1 MIIQCEQCQ
10 TKFRLDDSKIKE
22 NGVKVR
28 CAKCRHVFTVKKQQ
42 QEEREESSFDTVLTQ
57 SPGFSEAVPPEPF
70 GARREVV
77 TPEFQPEQS
86 AESPSAAAQEQP
98 ESGPSFDFGEFEPS
112 REGKQPQQPP
122 ETEFSFSP
130 EGARQETPPA
140 VEETHP
146 SPSREFEF
154 GEVDFGP
161 AAEQKPAA
169 AATEEL
175 FLTAESIPP
184 EQPSPQTGD
193 EFAFPAMDLRQE
205 PSATLQEAPPT
216 PHGEIDFGDLD
227 FGPATEQKPAADAT
241 KELFPTAESVPP
253 EQPSP
258 QTGDEF
264 AFPAMDLRQEPSA
277 TLQET
282 PPTPHGEIDFGDLD
296 FGLTAEQKPAADATK
311 EQLPAAESIPPE
323 QPLPPLA
330 FEFELPDSGAATQG
344 QLETGKG
351 AALPDGSEK
360 PPLVDKFDFT
370 MELPTPA
377 QEQPKGEEPF
387 AFEAPA
393 EVVPPLPE
401 PEIPVAQAP
410 VQPAEAKP
418 TEPTIS
424 EPPEPGTAA
433 VGRITP
439 EPAEEGVPPLSISS
453 RRKPSSM
460 LRVLVALL
468 VLVIVG
474 MAAFYGKDLYP
485 MLKQKIALES
495 GKIQLRSVTS
505 SFIKNTTIGSEILVI
520 SGEAVNGFTTPRAS
534 LQVRGMVYG
543 DKDQVLVSKNA
554 YCGNSLSAEQLATMP
569 LDAIELAMGN
579 QVGSGLSNLE
589 VAPGKA
595 LPFTVVIV
603 TVPGGAKNIGVVPA
617 GSQALG
623 DKPK

>member
-42 QEEREESSFDTVLTQ
+42 QEEREESSFDTILTQ

-98 ESGPSFDFGEFEPS
+98 KSGPSFDFGEFEPS

-169 AATEEL
+169 
-175 FLTAESIPP
+175 
-184 EQPSPQTGD
+184 
-193 EFAFPAMDLRQE
+193 
-205 PSATLQEAPPT
+205 
-216 PHGEIDFGDLD
+216 
-227 FGPATEQKPAADAT
+227 DAT

-264 AFPAMDLRQEPSA
+264 AFPAMGLRQEPSA
-277 TLQET
+277 TLQEA

-460 LRVLVALL
+460 LRVLVAFLA
-468 VLVIVG
+468 LVIVG

-485 MLKQKIALES
+485 MLKQKIAPES

-543 DKDQVLVSKNA
+543 DKDQMLVSKNA